1 MSSLS
6 KLVTQLYKDYGRP
19 LVRQVMDTLGDQADE
34 ATIRKAVQREAK
46 KVATQ
51 EKPKPNKAFNIA
63 GKADPAKKVMETRAA
78 ELDVPTKKRLK
89 PSGVNPA
96 FETSQE
102 AYNRT
107 SDIVPQSDPE
117 VARFRIPRLPAGDT
131 SYPNKNR
138 IGPLTDMQEQIAQ
151 QIAAD
156 LRPEVGSNVGN
167 FYKTG
172 PMYEGIERLGYD
184 PEEFMRQSFAPSYA
198 GTSPRTNTLQNLRNA
213 SMIEYLRGKD
223 IPINERTYEERGN
236 IAGYPMMG
244 SHYRLSNELLT
255 GTHNPMINPKPS
267 EFMHNVAG
275 DQTGV
280 TADTHDISGI
290 LYAMNKAQPG
300 SVPEGFIIP
309 EAREKYRE
317 TGELN
322 FKNQI
327 LNSLGYATRAGEK
340 AQVEYGPIADVNF
353 RAAEILGI
361 PGSEQQALQWFKYGP
376 ETGLVS
382 DPKTVV
388 DLMNDRLDVTAQV
401 LGISPDEVMRLYLDK
416 KIPLMAEGGE
426 VEKQALFDKY
436 A

>member
-1 MSSLS
+1 MSVAKKFL
-6 KLVTQLYKDYGRP
+6 TQLYKDFGRP
-19 LVRQVMDTLGDQADE
+19 LVKQVMDTLGDQADE

-51 EKPKPNKAFNIA
+51 QKPKSNKAFNIA
-63 GKADPAKKVMETRAA
+63 GKADPARKIMETRAA
-78 ELDVPTKKRLK
+78 EVDLPAKKRLT
-89 PSGVNPA
+89 PTGANPA
-96 FETSQE
+96 FETTPE
-102 AYNRT
+102 AYART

-131 SYPNKNR
+131 GYPNKNR
-138 IGPLTDMQEQIAQ
+138 IGPLTEMQEQIAQ
-151 QIAAD
+151 QIASD

-172 PMYEGIERLGYD
+172 PMYEGVERLGLD
-184 PEEFMRQSFAPSYA
+184 PQEFMQGSFAPSYA

-213 SMIEYLRGKD
+213 SMIEYLRGKGV
-223 IPINERTYEERGN
+223 PINERTYEERGN
-236 IAGYPMMG
+236 IPGYPMMG
-244 SHYRLSNELLT
+244 SHYGLSNQLLT

-267 EFMHNVAG
+267 EFMLNVAG

-300 SVPEGFIIP
+300 SVPEGFIVP
-309 EAREKYRE
+309 EARDKYRE

-327 LNSLGYATRAGEK
+327 LNSLGSASRGGEK

-361 PGSEQQALQWFKYGP
+361 PASEQQALQWFKYGP
-376 ETGLVS
+376 ETGLAS
-382 DPKTVV
+382 APKTVV

-401 LGISPDEVMRLYLDK
+401 LGISPEEVLRLYVQK

-426 VEKQALFDKY
+426 VDKQALFDKY